1 VITLKKHILA
11 TRVNSYVNKSTRAV
25 ARGLG
30 ISVSEYLRNLI
41 LQDLNSKKM
50 FVDEPKR
57 TVEQPEEDQRTPKDK
72 LLESLSWQP
81 EEERSCRRKDKIR
94 SPLDRL

>member
-1 VITLKKHILA
+1 
-11 TRVNSYVNKSTRAV
+11 
-25 ARGLG
+25 
-30 ISVSEYLRNLI
+30 
-41 LQDLNSKKM
+41 M